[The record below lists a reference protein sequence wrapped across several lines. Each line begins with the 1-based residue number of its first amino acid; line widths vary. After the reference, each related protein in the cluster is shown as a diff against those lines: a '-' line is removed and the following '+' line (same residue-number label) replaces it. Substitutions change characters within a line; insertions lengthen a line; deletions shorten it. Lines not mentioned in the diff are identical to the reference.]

1 VRTHK
6 LAIPFISIALWIAVA
21 AGQETQQSIGF
32 EQCKPQAP
40 TATIPFDTCKYLPYA
55 PDIRRAKAVSH
66 PDPTYPESARKAK
79 LNGTVVLAVAVNE
92 QGRVDAVKVVRSS
105 SREFEQNSIDAA
117 KQWVFLPATRDGKP
131 VAIQMDIDMGF
142 RLY

>member
-1 VRTHK
+1 VRVYE
-6 LAIPFISIALWIAVA
+6 LAISFVSIVMWVAVA
-21 AGQETQQSIGF
+21 AGQEPQQSTGS
-32 EQCKPQAP
+32 EQCKPETP
-40 TATIPFDTCKYLPYA
+40 TATTPFDTCKYLPYG
-55 PDIRRAKAVSH
+55 PDIRRAKAVTA
-66 PDPTYPESARKAK
+66 PDPAYPESARKAK

-92 QGRVDAVKVVRSS
+92 QGRVDDVKVVRSS